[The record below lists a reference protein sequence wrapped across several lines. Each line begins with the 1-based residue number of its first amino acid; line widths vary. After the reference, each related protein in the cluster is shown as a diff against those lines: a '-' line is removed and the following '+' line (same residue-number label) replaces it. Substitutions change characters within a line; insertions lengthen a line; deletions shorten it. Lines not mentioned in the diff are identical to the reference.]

1 MDRKNI
7 PYVVWAVMFALN
19 NLAVFTLK
27 HLGVPL
33 TPLLNGL
40 LTFLYFLP
48 LVMAL
53 STAVRDTRIIRANRV
68 ILTVVLVFICFCW
81 VCSLVLIILG

>member
-48 LVMAL
+48 IVMAL
-53 STAVRDTRIIRANRV
+53 FTAGRDTRINRV
-68 ILTVVLVFICFCW
+68 GRVSVTIGAIFICFCW
-81 VCSLVLIILG
+81 ISSLVLMVLG